1 MKSLEWLFVHIE
13 PPERD
18 LFDNWNH
25 AILYILQWAINSD
38 VQPTHHDTQVVCSLI
53 LDIAQTITIPNVGLL
68 IECFKLIE
76 NFLVWIL
83 VPKTIVY
90 FVSDLFCSKESEI
103 DCISNCLWWG
113 RVFQEMTK
121 TSLWNEHRPNLR
133 FRFRF
138 SMPINLTNNFYF
150 DQILLDWS
158 IE

>member
-1 MKSLEWLFVHIE
+1 MAFCSHWISWARFVWQLKPCNFIYITMGTKFRCAAYSRWYSSCMQSDFRHCTNYRD
-13 PPERD
+13 PEFR
-18 LFDNWNH
+18 LANRMFQVNW
-25 AILYILQWAINSD
+25 QFF
-38 VQPTHHDTQVVCSLI
+38 
-53 LDIAQTITIPNVGLL
+53 G
-68 IECFKLIE
+68 
-76 NFLVWIL
+76 WIL

-90 FVSDLFCSKESEI
+90 FVSDLFCSKESKI

-150 DQILLDWS
+150 DQIFW
-158 IE
+158 IGA